1 MFSDE
6 YRGFWAETL
15 AECEP
20 EITSAMVIEP
30 TRIRYYEGWG
40 DLIAIAPDDTPEALA
55 ERVNNNNRRKR

>member
-30 TRIRYYEGWG
+30 TRIRYYEGWD
-40 DLIAIAPDDTPEALA
+40 DLIAIAPDDKDGGPVGGKTMLKA
-55 ERVNNNNRRKR
+55 